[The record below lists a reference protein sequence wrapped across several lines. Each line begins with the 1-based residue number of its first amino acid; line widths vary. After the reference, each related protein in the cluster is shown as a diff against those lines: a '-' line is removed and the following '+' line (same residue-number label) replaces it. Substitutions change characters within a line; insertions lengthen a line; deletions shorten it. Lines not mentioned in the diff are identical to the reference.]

1 MELKDLITPN
11 VCHQKDEGVF
21 SNWYWYCDECVE
33 HGSGALAQEVHE
45 QAMVHAKWNTRI
57 FKLDEDEAT
66 EDDYANEDN
75 WLLLPLMSEEEQ
87 EFWGDEVGN
96 ACGIYIINAV
106 DNKTF
111 DWFDDYTDTTPNK
124 IDDLELAQKLREQL
138 GLP

>member
-11 VCHQKDEGVF
+11 VCHQQAEGGY
-21 SNWYWYCDECVE
+21 SNWYWYCDECVD
-33 HGSGALAQEVHE
+33 HGSGATAQEVHE
-45 QAMVHAKWNTRI
+45 QAGVHAKWNTRI
-57 FKLDEDEAT
+57 FKIAEEEAT

-75 WLLLPLMSEEEQ
+75 WILLPLMSEEEQ
-87 EFWGDEVGN
+87 EFWGDEVGE
-96 ACGIYIINAV
+96 ACGIYIINAT

-124 IDDLELAQKLREQL
+124 IDDLDLANKLRDQL